1 MINPLKHSYKVFKN
15 NNITVPKSQ
24 DEFAVDVLIGLSQEP
39 KWLPCKYIYDEN
51 GSMLFQKIMALPEY
65 YLTRCET
72 ELLNTH
78 KVSIAEVLRE
88 QSFNLV
94 ELGVGDGRKTIILIK
109 QFLKSGLDFHYV
121 PIDISES
128 AIKGLLNKMESCFAD
143 LKIEGLVSEYFNG
156 LNWLSNLN
164 KRCNVILFLG
174 SNIGNF
180 NRSETR
186 VFLSSLW
193 NSLNDG
199 DYLLIGFDLKKEINI
214 INRAYN
220 DAQGITAQ
228 FNLNLLKRINREL
241 GGDFNLER
249 FQFYSY
255 YDPFSGAVKSSLVSL
270 KKQTVFVEIINRLFS
285 FREWEPIHTESS
297 YKFVQTEIQNH
308 AGQNGFEVIADFYDS
323 NKYFVDSLW
332 QVKK

>member
-1 MINPLKHSYKVFKN
+1 MKDFPKHSYKIFKTN
-15 NNITVPKSQ
+15 DITISKSQ
-24 DEFAVDVLIGLSQEP
+24 EEFAVDVLIGLSQEP
-39 KWLPCKYIYDEN
+39 KWLPCKYMYDEK
-51 GSMLFQKIMALPEY
+51 GSRLFQNIMALPEY

-72 ELLNTH
+72 ELLDTH
-78 KVSIAEVLRE
+78 KVSIAEILGNK
-88 QSFNLV
+88 SFNLV
-94 ELGVGDGRKTIILIK
+94 ELGVGDGRKTKILIK
-109 QFLKSGLDFHYV
+109 QFMERGLDFHFV

-128 AIKGLLNKMESCFAD
+128 AIKELLNKMESCFAD

-156 LNWLSNLN
+156 LNRLSNLN
-164 KRCNVILFLG
+164 QRRNVVLFLG

-180 NRSETR
+180 NPPETR

-193 NSLNDG
+193 NALNDG

-220 DAQGITAQ
+220 DPQGITAQ
-228 FNLNLLKRINREL
+228 FNLNLLKRINHEL
-241 GGDFNLER
+241 GGDFNLQQ

-255 YDPFSGAVKSSLVSL
+255 YDVFSGAVKSFLVSL
-270 KKQTVFVEIINRLFS
+270 KKQPVFVETLNRLFS

-297 YKFVQTEIQNH
+297 YKFGKTEIQYH
-308 AGQNGFEVIADFYDS
+308 AEQNGFEVIADFYDS
-323 NKYFVDSLW
+323 NEYFVDSFW